1 MPSIF
6 RSHRLADL
14 ILVMLLLLGA
24 WAYHAMP
31 RAQYPEVDLNWVAV
45 AVVWPG
51 ATALDVERE
60 IALPLEAAARRVSDV
75 RFVAATSRD
84 HVATLLVRF
93 HDLDQSRFERRL
105 AALDREIRQ
114 VSADFPKEARSPQII
129 ELTSSNFFP
138 TAMVVVSGGTANSVA
153 DGRVCELA
161 EATRE
166 KLEKLPGV
174 GRIWSYGMRSREL
187 AVTFDPSALEQH
199 GVSLEALTRAVAE
212 QTRSLPAGM
221 ADMSGRR
228 YAMRVEGLNANPD
241 FLAELP
247 IAGADG
253 RMVAVGDL
261 ARVATGVAPAREL
274 VRLDGK
280 PAVLLSVIK
289 RENVNTLEL
298 TDAVQALVQDTNQSF
313 GAPILTLL
321 DDQSAATRE
330 AIRVMEAN
338 ALFGL
343 IVVLAVTWFFLGHR
357 LALLV
362 SIGVPFALAGMFLA
376 LYLMGHTLNVS
387 VLLGVAI
394 VLGIPLDDAVVVAEA
409 IRLRLAAG
417 MQRTQAVA
425 AALQEVARPVTASI
439 FATCLAFAPLL
450 FLPGLMGRFM
460 FVTPLAV
467 ILTLICSLAA
477 SLWILPRHAVA
488 WGDGG
493 SDSGWRERFARRMRR
508 YYGKGL
514 IWSLRH
520 PAPVFALFT
529 AVFLLAGASLALDW
543 VKPRWFAS
551 DPLRVF
557 NINLQMPP
565 ASNLETT
572 LAAARELELA
582 AKRVAR
588 PGELNATLAMAG
600 LQFTPSELVIGEQMG
615 QITVSL
621 APESASGRG
630 VAEYVAALRPA
641 LQAVTGKAGAESIS
655 VQVLSA
661 DLPML
666 SSLSLRLTG
675 APLGRLADAARDLR
689 MALEKT
695 PGFSDMND
703 DAGFSQPRLT
713 LQVDAPAA
721 ARAGLDPF
729 KLAALVR
736 LHFEGAA
743 VGKIHDGEQSL
754 EVVVRGRAMN
764 QAEVQR
770 WLAKPWRLPDG
781 RTLNPGDLFSVTMES
796 TPGELRRVN
805 GERAI
810 TLHAGFDQERITA
823 RQAVAAVDAAW
834 ARIASRHAGVS
845 LVQGGELD
853 DVKAS
858 LRDLIAFLLVGF
870 ILMYALLAVQFGR
883 FILPLVILATTPMAL
898 AGVALGLL
906 ISGQPITLYTLYGC
920 VALSGVAVNASIVL
934 VSAGEDRLA
943 RGQTPLAAAFSA
955 GRRRLV
961 PILITT
967 LTVIGGL
974 VSLAFGWGGDSLLWG
989 PLAASIIWGLAVAT
1003 PLTLFVT
1010 PLMHGWLMR
1019 RRLALS
1025 PAIG

>member
-153 DGRVCELA
+153 DGRVCDLA

-467 ILTLICSLAA
+467 MLTLICSLAA

-557 NINLQMPP
+557 NLNLQMPP

>member
-1 MPSIF
+1 
-6 RSHRLADL
+6 
-14 ILVMLLLLGA
+14 
-24 WAYHAMP
+24 
-31 RAQYPEVDLNWVAV
+31 
-45 AVVWPG
+45 
-51 ATALDVERE
+51 
-60 IALPLEAAARRVSDV
+60 V

-261 ARVATGVAPAREL
+261 ARVATGIAPAREL

-298 TDAVQALVQDTNQSF
+298 TDAVQALVKDTNQSF

-641 LQAVTGKAGAESIS
+641 LQAVTGRAGAESIS

-764 QAEVQR
+764 QAEVHR

-858 LRDLIAFLLVGF
+858 LHDLIAFLLVGF
-870 ILMYALLAVQFGR
+870 ILMYALLTVQFGR

-934 VSAGEDRLA
+934 VAAGEDRLA

-1025 PAIG
+1025 PAAG